1 MYIKVMCEKCSAL
14 QEESSE
20 GLHAAYTPQ
29 KLFLAGNRGQKS
41 RAVRWQAIQE

>member
-20 GLHAAYTPQ
+20 GLHAAYTHRSSFWLGTED
-29 KLFLAGNRGQKS
+29 K
-41 RAVRWQAIQE
+41 RAEL